1 MCLARARR
9 LSRFV
14 PPLARLFVVRSF
26 PDLRRRRGRPFLHA
40 GNRLKRAQTRAHRG
54 GRAAY
59 MVSRQ
64 PPLSL
69 YATVRYL
76 REILKALW
84 AGRAVYGFS
93 RGGGARKITIIYT
106 SYYYYYVLRY
116 RSIQFYC
123 SICFRRKM
131 STFAGQVDRHR
142 GVVIKSTIAATEQ
155 EKSTEFGPKL
165 ASNFLHVFL
174 VLFQGR
180 RVVFEPLVPKRG
192 RGPQRPSMSIRYSDC
207 TSGSNRLAV
216 RKLHQ
221 ALRYRGYQRCC

>member
-1 MCLARARR
+1 MHRLA
-9 LSRFV
+9 
-14 PPLARLFVVRSF
+14 
-26 PDLRRRRGRPFLHA
+26 H
-40 GNRLKRAQTRAHRG
+40 T
-54 GRAAY
+54 AADALLY

-84 AGRAVYGFS
+84 AGGVRGFKGW
-93 RGGGARKITIIYT
+93 RRNENYDYLYIIIIII
-106 SYYYYYVLRY
+106 SSYYYVLRC
-116 RSIQFYC
+116 RSILFYG

-142 GVVIKSTIAATEQ
+142 GVVVKSTIAATEQ

-180 RVVFEPLVPKRG
+180 RVVFGPLVPKRG
-192 RGPQRPSMSIRYSDC
+192 RGL
-207 TSGSNRLAV
+207 SGPL
-216 RKLHQ
+216 
-221 ALRYRGYQRCC
+221 